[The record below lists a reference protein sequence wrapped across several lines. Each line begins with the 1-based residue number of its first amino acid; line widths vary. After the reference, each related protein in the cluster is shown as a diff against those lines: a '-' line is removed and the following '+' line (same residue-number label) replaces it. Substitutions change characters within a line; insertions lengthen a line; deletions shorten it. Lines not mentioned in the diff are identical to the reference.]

1 MSAAQRRRTM
11 KVFNG
16 LSINFGTAL
25 APSCLYSAERH
36 RHVIESTL
44 QPREIP
50 GELKRFHDAVDECS
64 AQLDQI
70 AEHTEKAIGKS
81 ESEIFV
87 TQKHI
92 INDPKIVEQVE
103 TAIKN
108 KKQNAEFA
116 VHQVF
121 KGYEDRFR
129 AIDNIYMRE
138 RAGDIGEV
146 RTRLLD
152 NLRNLRPGFICEGQ
166 PHCSRGRN
174 RVIVAEELTPDMVVH
189 MDLENV
195 KGFVTEH
202 GGISSHAAVIA
213 RSLGVPA
220 VSGVHGLLDHVRC
233 GDRILIDGDTGTVY
247 LNPNRKTVEDLA
259 PRHRHDD
266 HEIEVVRTPAGMQ
279 VMANAGMLEDVRLAR
294 AVDAD
299 GIGLFRTEILFL
311 KESRLLSEDE
321 QYELY
326 RRVVEMMDG
335 KPVAF
340 RLLDVGGDKPLP
352 FLHIEEEANPYLGWR
367 GARFLLGSP
376 DILRMQIRALARA
389 SAHGTLKIMFP
400 MVVDSHQTA
409 KLCRA
414 VHEIVGTT
422 DIEAERLELGAMFEV
437 PSALFDARGIFK
449 HVHFGSVG
457 SNDLIQYLFAIDRN
471 NERVSQDY
479 NPTHPVLWEMLTQ
492 LSTVASN
499 LDKPLSICG
508 EMAAV
513 DGIPTRLTDIGIRS
527 LSVHPRLVNR
537 VRCEL
542 NRCLMAEGA

>member
-1 MSAAQRRRTM
+1 MSTAQRRRKM
-11 KVFNG
+11 MVFKG
-16 LSINFGTAL
+16 LSINFGTVL
-25 APSCLYSAERH
+25 APTCLYSAERH
-36 RHVIESTL
+36 RHVIEARL
-44 QPREIP
+44 RPREIA

-64 AQLDQI
+64 ARLDRI
-70 AEHTEKAIGKS
+70 AENTAAEIGKS

-92 INDPKIVEQVE
+92 LNDPQIIEKIE
-103 TAIKN
+103 TGIRDGRR
-108 KKQNAEFA
+108 NAEHA
-116 VHQVF
+116 VHEILHTYEEKF
-121 KGYEDRFR
+121 K
-129 AIDNIYMRE
+129 AIDNTYMRE

-152 NLRNLRPGFICEGQ
+152 NLRNLRPGFVCEGQ
-166 PHCSRGRN
+166 PHCSRGHN
-174 RVIVAEELTPDMVVH
+174 RVIIAEELTPDMVVH
-189 MDLENV
+189 MKLEEV

-233 GDRILIDGDTGTVY
+233 GDQVLIDGDTGTVY
-247 LNPNRKTVEDLA
+247 LNPTRKTIDRLE
-259 PRHRHDD
+259 PRHRHDEQRI
-266 HEIEVVRTPAGMQ
+266 EIVRTPAGMQ

-311 KESRLLSEDE
+311 KKSRLLSEDE

-335 KPVAF
+335 KPVVF

-352 FLHIEEEANPYLGWR
+352 FLHIEEETNPYLGWR

-376 DILRMQIRALARA
+376 DILRTQIRALARA
-389 SAHGTLKIMFP
+389 RVHGRLKIMFP
-400 MVVDSHQTA
+400 MVVDSRQA
-409 KLCRA
+409 DELCRA
-414 VHEIVGTT
+414 THEIVATT
-422 DIEAERLELGAMFEV
+422 DVDADPIELGAMFEV

-449 HVHFGSVG
+449 HVQFGSVG

-479 NPTHPVLWEMLTQ
+479 NPSHPVLWSMLSQ
-492 LSTVASN
+492 LSTAAAELGKS
-499 LDKPLSICG
+499 LSICG

-513 DGIPTRLTDIGIRS
+513 DAMPTRLTDIGIKS

-542 NRCLMAEGA
+542 NRCLLAEGA

>member
-1 MSAAQRRRTM
+1 MQ
-11 KVFNG
+11 VFNG
-16 LSINFGTAL
+16 LSINFGTTL
-25 APSCLYSAERH
+25 APTCLYSAERH
-36 RHVIESTL
+36 RHVIETRL
-44 QPREIP
+44 KPGDVA
-50 GELKRFHDAVDECS
+50 GELKRYRDAVDECS

-70 AEHTEKAIGKS
+70 AENTAKAIGKS

-92 INDPKIVEQVE
+92 INDPQITRQVE
-103 TAIKN
+103 EAIRH
-108 KKQNAEFA
+108 KKQNAEYA

-121 KGYEDRFR
+121 QGYEDKFR

-174 RVIVAEELTPDMVVH
+174 RIIVAEELTPDMVVH

-195 KGFVTEH
+195 KGFATEH

-247 LNPNRKTVEDLA
+247 LNPTRKTVEDLA
-259 PRHRHDD
+259 PRHRDED
-266 HEIEVVRTPAGMQ
+266 HEIQVVRTPAGMQ

-321 QYELY
+321 QYGLY
-326 RRVVEMMDG
+326 RQVIELMGG
-335 KPVAF
+335 KPVVF

-389 SAHGTLKIMFP
+389 SAHGHVKIMFP
-400 MVVDSHQTA
+400 MVVDSRQTEQ
-409 KLCRA
+409 LRRA
-414 VHEIVGTT
+414 THEIMATT
-422 DIEAERLELGAMFEV
+422 DADPERIELGAMFEV
-437 PSALFDARGIFK
+437 PSALFDARGIFR
-449 HVHFGSVG
+449 HVHFGSIG

-479 NPTHPVLWEMLTQ
+479 NPSHPVLWQMLSK
-492 LSTVASN
+492 LSTVAAS

-513 DGIPTRLTDIGIRS
+513 DGMPTRLTDTGITS

-542 NRCLMAEGA
+542 NRCLLAEGA